1 MVLLHSLFMVL
12 MPMVYLVV
20 WSCYMWLFMTDHPQ
34 ARRLV
39 TKVALAAVL
48 LDLMATVHLA
58 VELKRLPM
66 GGPLEFLGLLAFAM
80 LATYLVIEKR
90 IAAKNTGF
98 LITGMALLLKFLSSA
113 LIKPVPE
120 ASPYLSDPGFAGHAV
135 LLLLAYTA
143 LSLSFLYAIL
153 YLILARQLMRRQF
166 GLLFRRLP
174 PLDVLERMSVGAVE
188 LGLPMLFIGLCL
200 GHLWM
205 YDLAERVTP
214 EMAAL
219 LTPFDPKI
227 MATWVI
233 FLAYAGGVAGYRFL
247 GWRGHRMNVM
257 AVAGYLIVVAAMGLI
272 QHFFPSFHKFQVHE
286 EPVQTSVLWED
297 PAAQTLVVAV
307 RGDA

>member
-1 MVLLHSLFMVL
+1 MAMLNSLFTVL
-12 MPMVYLVV
+12 MPLVYLLV
-20 WSCYMWLFMTDHPQ
+20 WGCYMWLFLTDHPL

-39 TKVALAAVL
+39 SRLALAVVF
-48 LDLMATVHLA
+48 LDLAATVHLSM
-58 VELKRLPM
+58 ELQRLPM
-66 GGPLEFLGLLAFAM
+66 GGPLEFLGLLALAM

-90 IAAKNTGF
+90 LKAKNTGF
-98 LITGMALLLKFLSSA
+98 LITGMAFLLKFLSSA
-113 LIKPVPE
+113 LITPVRE
-120 ASPYLSDPGFAGHAV
+120 ASAFLSDPGFAGHAV
-135 LLLLAYTA
+135 FILLAYTA

-219 LTPFDPKI
+219 LSPYDPKI

-257 AVAGYLIVVAAMGLI
+257 AVVGYLTVVAAMGLI

-286 EPVQTSVLWED
+286 EQAETSQLLQERND
-297 PAAQTLVVAV
+297 RTIVV
-307 RGDA
+307 RHGGDV

>member
-1 MVLLHSLFMVL
+1 MAILHSLFVVL
-12 MPMVYLVV
+12 VPMVYLTV
-20 WSCYMWLFMTDHPQ
+20 WGCYMWLFLTDHPR

-39 TKVALAAVL
+39 TRLALVAVF
-48 LDLMATVHLA
+48 LDLAATVHLSM
-58 VELKRLPM
+58 ELHRLPM
-66 GGPLEFLGLLAFAM
+66 GGPLEFMGLLALAM

-90 IAAKNTGF
+90 LKAKNTGF
-98 LITGMALLLKFLSSA
+98 LITGMAFLLKFLSSA
-113 LIKPVPE
+113 LVTPARE
-120 ASPYLSDPGFAGHAV
+120 ASPYLSDPGFAGHAIFILV
-135 LLLLAYTA
+135 AYTA

-219 LTPFDPKI
+219 LSPYDPKI

-233 FLAYAGGVAGYRFL
+233 FLAYAAGVAGHRFL
-247 GWRGHRMNVM
+247 GWRGRRMNIM
-257 AVAGYLIVVAAMGLI
+257 AVVGYLTVVAAMGLI
-272 QHFFPSFHKFQVHE
+272 QHFFPSFHKFQVQQE
-286 EPVQTSVLWED
+286 QAQTSQLSPERND
-297 PAAQTLVVAV
+297 RTIVV
-307 RGDA
+307 RHGGDE

>member
-1 MVLLHSLFMVL
+1 MQMLHSLFMVL
-12 MPMVYLVV
+12 LPMVYLIV
-20 WSCYMWLFMTDHPQ
+20 WACYMWLFLTDHPL

-39 TKVALAAVL
+39 TKVALTAVF
-48 LDLMATVHLA
+48 LDLAATIHLA
-58 VELKRLPM
+58 LELQRLPM
-66 GGPLEFLGLLAFAM
+66 GGPLEFLGLLALAM
-80 LATYLVIEKR
+80 LTTYLVIEKR
-90 IAAKNTGF
+90 LGAKNTGF

-113 LIKPVPE
+113 LVTPARE

-135 LLLLAYTA
+135 LILLAYTA

-174 PLDVLERMSVGAVE
+174 SLDVLERMSVGAVE

-205 YDLAERVTP
+205 YDLAERLTP
-214 EMAAL
+214 ELAAML
-219 LTPFDPKI
+219 SPYDPKI

-247 GWRGHRMNVM
+247 GWRGRRMNIM
-257 AVAGYLIVVAAMGLI
+257 AVVGYLTVVMAMGLI
-272 QHFFPSFHKFQVHE
+272 QHFFPSFHKFR
-286 EPVQTSVLWED
+286 VQDEQTKI
-297 PAAQTLVVAV
+297 TLVVADRNDRTIV
-307 RGDA
+307 INDGGGA

>member
-1 MVLLHSLFMVL
+1 MQMLHSLFMVL
-12 MPMVYLVV
+12 MPMVYLMV
-20 WSCYMWLFMTDHPQ
+20 WGCYMWLFLTDHPL

-39 TKVALAAVL
+39 TKLALTAVF
-48 LDLMATVHLA
+48 LDLAATVHLA
-58 VELKRLPM
+58 LELKRLPM
-66 GGPLEFLGLLAFAM
+66 GGPLEFLGLLALAM

-90 IAAKNTGF
+90 LGAKNTGF

-113 LIKPVPE
+113 LIRPVPE
-120 ASPYLSDPGFAGHAV
+120 ASPYLSDPGFAGHAIFI
-135 LLLLAYTA
+135 LLAYTA

-174 PLDVLERMSVGAVE
+174 SLDVLERMSVGAVE
-188 LGLPMLFIGLCL
+188 LGLPMLFVGLCL

-219 LTPFDPKI
+219 LTPYDPKI

-247 GWRGHRMNVM
+247 GWRGRRMNLM
-257 AVAGYLIVVAAMGLI
+257 AVIGYLVVVTSMGLI

-286 EPVQTSVLWED
+286 NQDVTMLIVAEPTD
-297 PAAQTLVVAV
+297 RTIIVAS
-307 RGDA
+307 GGGK

>member
-1 MVLLHSLFMVL
+1 MDTLHSVFTVL

-20 WSCYMWLFMTDHPQ
+20 WGCYMWLFLTDHPR

-39 TKVALAAVL
+39 TPLALTAVV
-48 LDLMATVHLA
+48 LDLAATVHLGL
-58 VELKRLPM
+58 ELQRLPM
-66 GGPLEFLGLLAFAM
+66 GGPLEFLGLLALAM
-80 LATYLVIEKR
+80 LATYLILER
-90 IAAKNTGF
+90 RLQAKNTGF

-113 LIKPVPE
+113 LIVPVRE

-135 LLLLAYTA
+135 FLLLAYTA

-188 LGLPMLFIGLCL
+188 LGIPLLFVGLCL

-205 YDLAERVTP
+205 YDLADRVTP
-214 EMAAL
+214 ELAAML
-219 LTPFDPKI
+219 SPYDPKI

-233 FLAYAGGVAGYRFL
+233 FLAYAGGLAGYRFL

-257 AVAGYLIVVAAMGLI
+257 AVVGYLTVVGAMGLI

-286 EPVQTSVLWED
+286 EQVQTGSLISESTD
-297 PAAQTLVVAV
+297 RTLVV
-307 RGDA
+307 RRGGDA